1 MFPARLKPGLPSPA
15 SFLRLR
21 LQAQLFLLT
30 LSYASLACPDV
41 LSSGHLRPC
50 SSLPCSRLL
59 IFRGPSVFVSRH
71 PRSFYHIASSPTPP
85 LLLEHGPSPR
95 GHCSHC
101 YLHCRRA
108 GQWPVSGGT
117 PPSLPLVPRHPNCQ
131 VRRTQA
137 PAPQPSSGHSCPQ
150 GGSLPPTLSL
160 GGRACGAASQCS
172 PACLMSSVLRLC
184 LRLCEAALC
193 LRPGPLPGR
202 LSDVYQPLLGCLPA
216 GQNVG
221 GRRVGES

>member
-1 MFPARLKPGLPSPA
+1 MFPARLRPGLPSPA

-59 IFRGPSVFVSRH
+59 VFRGPSVFVSRH

-85 LLLEHGPSPR
+85 LLLEHGPSLR

-117 PPSLPLVPRHPNCQ
+117 PPSLPLVPCHPNCQ

-172 PACLMSSVLRLC
+172 PAWWVQCWGSVSGCVRLPCAWGLVPSLAAWVTCTNPCLAVSQLVRTWV
-184 LRLCEAALC
+184 E
-193 LRPGPLPGR
+193 
-202 LSDVYQPLLGCLPA
+202 
-216 GQNVG
+216 
-221 GRRVGES
+221 EE